1 MFFRFCCAGRTAFNC
16 KNLKS
21 IVIFSKHVSQRAS
34 ENKTFQSGIK
44 LKGFDKSLQMNAFTL
59 NADVCIICWICSK
72 HHTVNNDRGKTS
84 NIYTTELASSPRSN
98 LLDDH
103 LSSDQQRNTSSQE
116 KTQRISIFHAVH
128 QDRISK

>member
-21 IVIFSKHVSQRAS
+21 IVIFSKQVSQRAS

-44 LKGFDKSLQMNAFTL
+44 LKDFDKSLQMNVFTL

-72 HHTVNNDRGKTS
+72 HHTVNNDQGKTS
-84 NIYTTELASSPRSN
+84 NIYTTERASSPRSN